1 VLTSASGSGDGE
13 QVLAR
18 DSEGEEQP
26 ERGAAP
32 SKLAVFLS
40 RLFICAKKTCEG
52 QADSLSELAQ
62 AMRTDTGIQ
71 DHLRVAMHAKVH

>member
-1 VLTSASGSGDGE
+1 MLTSASGSGDGE

-52 QADSLSELAQ
+52 QADSLVGASNE
-62 AMRTDTGIQ
+62 DSGIQ